1 MSKRVQKKVVQE
13 PIAVVTET
21 PLPEAKVT
29 KKSSKKVTPEVVTE
43 QVNEVPEVTEEGTE
57 EVNEVVSMTFND
69 IIKSAL
75 DEIVSLKTQIR
86 SLEGTIRN
94 VKVLYKEEMK
104 ANKSSKKRRRRE
116 NGEKQVV
123 NHGFVKPCPISDAL
137 ASFLGL
143 PSGTELARPEVT
155 KLIAN
160 YVREN
165 ELWGTKVN
173 KEGIDVLNKTIIKPD
188 AKLNKIFGELNIL
201 YSQKKPEL
209 GKGLSFF
216 NLHSYLK
223 KNSHFLP
230 QVKTA

>member
-1 MSKRVQKKVVQE
+1 MSKRVQKKNVQE
-13 PIAVVTET
+13 TET
-21 PLPEAKVT
+21 VASTPVVEKVS
-29 KKSSKKVTPEVVTE
+29 KKASKKVTEEIPQVTE
-43 QVNEVPEVTEEGTE
+43 TEVTESEETEG
-57 EVNEVVSMTFND
+57 VPQMTFND

-116 NGEKQVV
+116 NGEKQIV
-123 NHGFVKPCPISDAL
+123 NHGFVKPCPISNAL

-143 PSGTELARPEVT
+143 PSGSELARPDVT
-155 KLIAN
+155 KLIAK
-160 YVREN
+160 YVNEN
-165 ELWGTKVN
+165 ELWGTKAN
-173 KEGIDVLNKTIIKPD
+173 KEGVQVLNKTIIKPD
-188 AKLNKIFGELNIL
+188 AKLKKLLGEPTIL
-201 YSQKKPEL
+201 LSQKNPD
-209 GKGLSFF
+209 GPRSYSYF

-223 KNSHFLP
+223 REQHFLP